1 METIAVL
8 KPDDKG
14 HPSAEIRLERFANG
28 YGFGMSVFTRTEG
41 FSWLPHPNEDMY
53 STREEA
59 LKEALKE
66 LINKCRKLVDKGALK
81 IIDNAINMMDDIE
94 QPSLF

>member
-1 METIAVL
+1 METVAVL
-8 KPDDKG
+8 KPDDNVY
-14 HPSAEIRLERFANG
+14 PSAEIRIEKFDNG

-41 FSWLPHPNEDMY
+41 FSWLPHNNEDVY

-66 LINKCRKLVDKGALK
+66 LINKCRKLVDKEALK